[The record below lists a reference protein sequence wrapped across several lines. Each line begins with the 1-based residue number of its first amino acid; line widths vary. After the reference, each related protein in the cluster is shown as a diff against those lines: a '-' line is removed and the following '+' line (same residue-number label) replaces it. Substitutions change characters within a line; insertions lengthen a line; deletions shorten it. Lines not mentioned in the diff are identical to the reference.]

1 MKKKWAVKMLAV
13 SLAAAV
19 MLPAETVVRAS
30 SMAVATG
37 NSTIDG
43 RPVAFKNRDHWS
55 TPDGWQVYP
64 YYYTADNSSFGSGD
78 RYKARFG
85 YMGIT
90 ANGDSGKDPVTN
102 TTIPWAGANDKG
114 LGLVQV
120 AGHTLS
126 SDFAS
131 DHGYPVS
138 QDLTNGMSGG
148 YMNHIILSR
157 AETVDEVEQILR
169 DTNGGGGF
177 HGSFARNTS
186 AMISVF
192 DRNGNAAVFEF
203 DGDSFT
209 RDNITQE
216 YQQDANGYYTAA
228 HNDDKDAA
236 NPADG
241 AYSGYDWRNNFSK
254 VNWTKASGFPYFFD
268 EQTTTVASETDP
280 HTGDEDMNVINTVYV
295 PDGIHDW
302 EFSTSAVKRHTRTG
316 IRLDDPFK
324 KDYRFFMHKVVG
336 TNALGTENYLET
348 LNKNI
353 GELPGDQKPTG
364 WHINRFVSTF
374 GTVLVG
380 NKIGDPYGGKLTT
393 MWVCLGEPTVG
404 IFIPI
409 FPYTGTIP
417 AELATMYQAINAKR
431 HLVYDYTDD
440 NAVGYSGGRNV
451 DHTIDT
457 AALVG
462 STDNYYA
469 EGGIQ
474 NYTFDIENWAF
485 DEYDKFMAD
494 LRTGTR
500 TDAQLKADMTA
511 WQQNMAAKM
520 KQHYVAG
527 TSPNVALKKAVTA
540 DSTYSTYA
548 AGQAVDGIVADES
561 RWISANTNGPHWLE
575 INLGQNFTI
584 KSAEIT
590 TGKGN
595 GEAVSN
601 FRLQSWNGTSWV
613 DIPGTSVSGNT
624 STKVIKTFNPVT
636 TSKVRFYSTD
646 NGYVKVKDIRI
657 FE

>member
-1 MKKKWAVKMLAV
+1 MKKWVVKLMAFSV
-13 SLAAAV
+13 AAAV
-19 MLPAETVVRAS
+19 LLPAEDYVSAS
-30 SMAVATG
+30 SMAVSTG

-55 TPDGWQVYP
+55 SPDGWQVYP
-64 YYYTADNSSFGSGD
+64 YYFTADNSSFGSGD
-78 RYKARFG
+78 RYTARFS
-85 YMGIT
+85 YMGVT
-90 ANGDSGKDPVTN
+90 AHGDSGVDPVTN
-102 TTIPWAGANDKG
+102 TTIPWAGSNDKG

-126 SDFAS
+126 SEFAT
-131 DHGYPVS
+131 DHGFAVS

-148 YMNHIILSR
+148 YLNHVILSR

-169 DTNGGGGF
+169 DTNNGGGF

-192 DRNGNAAVFEF
+192 DRSGNAAVFEF

-209 RDNITQE
+209 RDNIKQE
-216 YQQDANGYYTAA
+216 YVQDANGYYTAA
-228 HNDDKDAA
+228 HTDDKDAA

-254 VNWTKASGFPYFFD
+254 VNWTKSNGFPYFVD
-268 EQTTTVASETDP
+268 QQTTTVLTETDP
-280 HTGDEDMNVINTVYV
+280 YSQDEDTNVVNTVYT

-316 IRLDDPFK
+316 IRLDDPYK
-324 KDYRFFMHKVVG
+324 KDYRYFIHKNVG
-336 TNALGTENYLET
+336 SYALGSDNYLET

-380 NKIGDPYGGKLTT
+380 TKIGDPYGGKLTT
-393 MWVCLGEPTVG
+393 MWVNLGEPTVG
-404 IFIPI
+404 IFVPL

-417 AELATMYQAINAKR
+417 SELNDMYLAINAKR
-431 HLVYDYTDD
+431 HLVYDYTNDD
-440 NAVGYSGGRNV
+440 AVGYSGGRNV
-451 DHTIDT
+451 DHTINT
-457 AALVG
+457 VALVG
-462 STDNYYA
+462 STSNYYA

-500 TDAQLKADMTA
+500 TDAQLKTDMIA
-511 WQQNMAAKM
+511 WQQNMATKM
-520 KQHYVAG
+520 KTHYVAG
-527 TSPNVALKKAVTA
+527 TSPNVALKKAVTV

-548 AGQAVDGIVADES
+548 AANAVDGISADES
-561 RWISANTNGPHWLE
+561 RWLSANTSGPHWLA
-575 INLGQNFTI
+575 IDLGQNYTI

-590 TGKGN
+590 TGKGAN
-595 GEAVSN
+595 EAVSN
-601 FRLQSWNGTSWV
+601 FKLQSWNGTAWV
-613 DIPGTSVSGNT
+613 DIPGTSVTGNT
-624 STKVIKTFNPVT
+624 STKVLQTFTPVT

>member
-1 MKKKWAVKMLAV
+1 MNKKWAAKIMALSVALAV
-13 SLAAAV
+13 L
-19 MLPAETVVRAS
+19 LPAEAGVWAS
-30 SMAVATG
+30 SMAVSTG
-37 NSTIDG
+37 NSSIDG

-55 TPDGWQVYP
+55 SPDGWQVYP
-64 YYYTADNSSFGSGD
+64 YYFTADSSSFGSGD
-78 RYKARFG
+78 RYTARFS
-85 YMGIT
+85 YMGVT
-90 ANGDSGKDPVTN
+90 ANGDSGKDSVTN
-102 TTIPWAGANDKG
+102 TTIPWAGSNDKG

-126 SDFAS
+126 SEFAT
-131 DHGYPVS
+131 DHGYSVS

-148 YMNHIILSR
+148 YLNHVILSR

-169 DTNGGGGF
+169 DTNNGGGF
-177 HGSFARNTS
+177 HSSFARNTS

-228 HNDDKDAA
+228 HNDDKDTA

-254 VNWTKASGFPYFFD
+254 VNWSKPNGFPYFYD
-268 EQTTTVASETDP
+268 QQTTTILTETDP
-280 HTGDEDMNVINTVYV
+280 YSQEEDSNVVNTVYT

-316 IRLDDPFK
+316 IRLDDPYK
-324 KDYRFFMHKVVG
+324 KDYRYFIHKNVG
-336 TNALGTENYLET
+336 SNALGTDNYLET
-348 LNKNI
+348 LSKNI
-353 GELPGDQKPTG
+353 GELPGSQKPTG

-393 MWVCLGEPTVG
+393 MWVNLGEPTVG
-404 IFIPI
+404 IFIPL
-409 FPYTGTIP
+409 FPYTGTVP
-417 AELATMYQAINAKR
+417 AELNDMYLAINAKR
-431 HLVYDYTDD
+431 HLVYNYTDD
-440 NAVGYSGGRNV
+440 NAVGYSGGRNA

-457 AALVG
+457 VALVG
-462 STDNYYA
+462 STSNYYA

-485 DEYDKFMAD
+485 DEYDKFMTD
-494 LRTGTR
+494 LRSGTR
-500 TDAQLKADMTA
+500 TDAQLKSDMIA
-511 WQQNMAAKM
+511 WQQNMATKM
-520 KQHYVAG
+520 KTHYIAG
-527 TSPNVALKKAVTA
+527 TSPNVALKKAVTV

-548 AGQAVDGIVADES
+548 AAKAVDGVVADES
-561 RWISANTNGPHWLE
+561 RWISANTAGPHWLE
-575 INLGQNFTI
+575 INLGQSYTLKN
-584 KSAEIT
+584 AEIT
-590 TGKGN
+590 TGKGTN
-595 GEAVSN
+595 EAVSN
-601 FRLQSWNGTSWV
+601 FKLQSWNGTAWV
-613 DIPGTSVSGNT
+613 DIPGTSVTGNT
-624 STKVIKTFNPVT
+624 STKVVQTFTPVA
-636 TSKVRFYSTD
+636 TSKIRFYSTD
-646 NGYVKVKDIRI
+646 NGYVKVKDIRL